1 MASGTTASEEERSL
15 RECELYVQKHNIQA
29 LLKDSIVQLCTA
41 RPERPMAFLREYFEK
56 LEKEEAKQI
65 QNLQKAGSRADS
77 REDEISPPPPNPV
90 VKGRRRRGAISAEV
104 YTEEDAASYVRKVIP
119 KDYKTMAALAKAIEK
134 NVLFSHLDDNE
145 RSDIFDAMFPVSFI
159 AGETVIQQGD
169 EGDNFYVIDQG
180 EMDVYVNNEWATSV
194 GEGGSFGELALIYG
208 TPRAAT
214 VKAKTNVKLWG
225 IDRDSYRRILMGS
238 TLRKRKMYEEFLS
251 KVSIL
256 ESLDK
261 WERLTVAD
269 ALEPVQFEDGQKI
282 VVQGEPGDEF
292 FIILEGSAAVLQ
304 RRSENEEFVEV
315 GRLGPSD
322 YFGEI
327 ALLMNRPRAATVVA
341 RGPLKC
347 VKLDRPRFER
357 VLGPCSDILKRN
369 IQQYNSFVSLS
380 VLGAYEESQWRRLS
394 QWTSRASAA
403 NLSGLEKPVLLVK
416 DNLKPKPQTPLVK
429 ALPAWLILT
438 EAGFAHFA
446 NLPACLLGLVCTS
459 SLDEVGILS
468 VGRELVVVSAPWGVA
483 VGVPGGWKPV
493 WSLSP
498 GAVSG
503 CTAEVL
509 DEAQRGVD
517 LGPAS
522 ATSHPLS
529 RAPEPLAFTKRADVA
544 SAAWSPADPLTD

>member
-1 MASGTTASEEERSL
+1 EETK
-15 RECELYVQKHNIQA
+15 Q
-29 LLKDSIVQLCTA
+29 LLNQL
-41 RPERPMAFLREYFEK
+41 K
-56 LEKEEAKQI
+56 S
-65 QNLQKAGSRADS
+65 GSRSDS
-77 REDEISPPPPNPV
+77 REDEISPPPPLNPV
-90 VKGRRRRGAISAEV
+90 VKYRSRRGAISAEV

-134 NVLFSHLDDNE
+134 NVLFTHLDDNE
-145 RSDIFDAMFPVSFI
+145 RSDIFDAMFPVTYI
-159 AGETVIQQGD
+159 AGETVIQQGKD
-169 EGDNFYVIDQG
+169 EGDNFYVVDQG
-180 EMDVYVNNEWATSV
+180 EMDVYVNSEWATSV

-225 IDRDSYRRILMGS
+225 IDRDSYRRILMASIPQNLELCFGGN
-238 TLRKRKMYEEFLS
+238 TLRKRNMYEKFLS

-292 FIILEGSAAVLQ
+292 FIILEGTAAVLQ

-380 VLGAYEESQWRRLS
+380 V
-394 QWTSRASAA
+394 
-403 NLSGLEKPVLLVK
+403 
-416 DNLKPKPQTPLVK
+416 
-429 ALPAWLILT
+429 
-438 EAGFAHFA
+438 
-446 NLPACLLGLVCTS
+446 
-459 SLDEVGILS
+459 
-468 VGRELVVVSAPWGVA
+468 
-483 VGVPGGWKPV
+483 
-493 WSLSP
+493 
-498 GAVSG
+498 
-503 CTAEVL
+503 
-509 DEAQRGVD
+509 
-517 LGPAS
+517 
-522 ATSHPLS
+522 
-529 RAPEPLAFTKRADVA
+529 
-544 SAAWSPADPLTD
+544 